1 MSSPR
6 SPDRALVRLWL
17 PVVGW
22 AALISLFSTGWF
34 SNEQTGRVFIPLL
47 HWLFPSFP
55 LHALQDIHRSVRKAA
70 HVTEYFILSWLI
82 HRRLRQEGWRPLRA
96 ATASLVVSV
105 AYACIDELHQ
115 VFVPGRTATWGD
127 VGIDSLGAAAG
138 QLLQLAQTYFGAP
151 SSAPAEAQRG

>member
-1 MSSPR
+1 VSSPR
-6 SPDRALVRLWL
+6 SPDRVLVRLWL
-17 PVVGW
+17 PVVAW

-47 HWLFPSFP
+47 HWLFPSLP
-55 LHALQDIHRSVRKAA
+55 PPTLQAIHRSVRKAA
-70 HVTEYFILSWLI
+70 HFTEYLVLSWLI
-82 HRRLRQEGWRPLRA
+82 HRRLRQEGWHPLGA

-127 VGIDSLGAAAG
+127 VGIDSMGAAAA
-138 QLLQLAQTYFGAP
+138 QLLQLAQPYRAL
-151 SSAPAEAQRG
+151 SSAPAGSQRG